1 MQHAQCKCI
10 AWIRANKLEVNKTTE
25 VSEYWN
31 IRNEPKAISNP
42 DIIISMHYVMILFGI
57 EKILLTR
64 RSMWIFSL
72 PVRFFLNSIFDGSDS
87 IWKKYTSMTLSGYR
101 LNWWK
106 RYFSLDKQIILHTKN
121 NLFYRVELL
130 WMNTCDTLD
139 TLAVNKHHESWRCWF
154 LSHSGNTIR
163 LTVNLLPLNDII
175 SCLRTR
181 LY

>member
-106 RYFSLDKQIILHTKN
+106 RYFLWTSKLFCTQRIIYSIASNYSEWTHAILSI
-121 NLFYRVELL
+121 LLL
-130 WMNTCDTLD
+130 WINITNLD
-139 TLAVNKHHESWRCWF
+139 DVGFYLILGIPF
-154 LSHSGNTIR
+154 
-163 LTVNLLPLNDII
+163 D
-175 SCLRTR
+175 
-181 LY
+181 